1 MMSCIKGKEYSFR
14 FIFLF
19 NPQKSIMNR
28 IVLFFLGIAKEG
40 HTYSEN
46 FIGDNNPSST
56 NLTTSYFIVAF
67 SECRIRK
74 DLAQNGFSP
83 SFSSRETGEPGL
95 RILFVVSP
103 FSVIWSL
110 SIWCTGGGSDDSLVS
125 SAVILRAL
133 LFVTI

>member
-40 HTYSEN
+40 HAYSEN

-56 NLTTSYFIVAF
+56 NLATSYFIVAF
-67 SECRIRK
+67 SECGIRK

-83 SFSSRETGEPGL
+83 SFSSRETGEPVL
-95 RILFVVSP
+95 LILFFVSP

-110 SIWCTGGGSDDSLVS
+110 SI
-125 SAVILRAL
+125 
-133 LFVTI
+133 